1 MDELWRARKAVTVL
15 QSKDFAEN
23 GEEFKKWEN
32 EIKDLRLKKER
43 KEKAK
48 CTWDG
53 ERRSWGDRRDSKGR
67 GKRRIWE
74 WEVRHWQRKW
84 KTTPLLEQQQQK
96 KKLLRHCGWF
106 GRKKMTIYIANY
118 QSKRGELKFMRVREN
133 DPRVNI
139 TVID

>member
-1 MDELWRARKAVTVL
+1 MGVIKYLTMDELKIL
-15 QSKDFAEN
+15 SIPSEM
-23 GEEFKKWEN
+23 
-32 EIKDLRLKKER
+32 LKLFNHSIFTHKGHP
-43 KEKAK
+43 
-48 CTWDG
+48 T
-53 ERRSWGDRRDSKGR
+53 RS
-67 GKRRIWE
+67 
-74 WEVRHWQRKW
+74 
-84 KTTPLLEQQQQK
+84 TTPLLEQQQQK